1 MRSIYRNVK
10 SFGKVLALVALGG
23 LSLVSCNNNDDNN
36 IFEEDPIVRVD
47 KAKAEF
53 KRHLVEESPNG
64 WFMSFRPDGGK
75 YIGEFNVWFEFNDDW
90 SVNIKSD
97 LDRGNL
103 AVEKSEFNFTMLRT
117 FALSFPYGNK
127 IHEFTAFDPAN
138 LRTDIEFMFN
148 NYLENGDVETIGFMS
163 EQKVVFRQ
171 ATAEEKAFVF
181 PEMWQ
186 AYDRLQA
193 TTTMNVTY
201 GNRTHR
207 MQYTPYVNQNQ
218 NSEFVG
224 LFYRMATIAPHD
236 QIGSISAS
244 NSVTFAADRNGEI
257 ITLKPALEMPDGSL
271 VKELVWT
278 GSAFIGSSD
287 TGTGIVTIR

>member
-1 MRSIYRNVK
+1 MRSIYRNVN
-10 SFGKVLALVALGG
+10 SFGKVLALVAIGG
-23 LSLVSCNNNDDNN
+23 LSLVSCNNKDDNN
-36 IFEEDPIVRVD
+36 IFDEDPIVRVD
-47 KAKAEF
+47 KAKAEL

-75 YIGEFNVWFEFNDDW
+75 YTGEFNVWFDFNEDW
-90 SVNIKSD
+90 SVDIKTD
-97 LDRGNL
+97 LDRGDL
-103 AVEKSEFNFTMLRT
+103 VAEKSDYNFTMLRT

-127 IHEFTAFDPAN
+127 IHEFTAMDAAN

-148 NYLENGDVETIGFMS
+148 NYFENGDVETVGFMS
-163 EQKVVFRQ
+163 NQKVVFKQ

-181 PEMWQ
+181 PAMWQ

-193 TTTMNVTY
+193 TTIMDITY
-201 GNRTHR
+201 GGRTHR
-207 MQYTPYVNQNQ
+207 MQYTPIVSQAKGYEGV
-218 NSEFVG
+218 
-224 LFYRMATIAPHD
+224 FYRMATVAPHNVM
-236 QIGSISAS
+236 GSVSAS

-257 ITLKPALEMPDGSL
+257 ITLKPELEMPDGSL

-287 TGTGIVTIR
+287 TGTVTIR